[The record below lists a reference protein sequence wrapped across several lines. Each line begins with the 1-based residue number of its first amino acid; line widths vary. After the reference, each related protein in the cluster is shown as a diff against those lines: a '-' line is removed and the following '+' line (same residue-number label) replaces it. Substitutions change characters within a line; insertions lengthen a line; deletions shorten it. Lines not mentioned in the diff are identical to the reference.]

1 MFRQILRRQM
11 ATTASAAPKP
21 RIALD
26 PSFTILMKDI
36 DASLAKNHDSMHS
49 KTLEE
54 LQVVQDFASLPLD
67 EGHDPMAIYEEER
80 KSPAAIYGSEAI
92 GAVVLPHELQ
102 DAITVLING
111 ACYFIPVG

>member
-1 MFRQILRRQM
+1 
-11 ATTASAAPKP
+11 
-21 RIALD
+21 
-26 PSFTILMKDI
+26 MKDI